1 MANIRLKKIT
11 IEPLQEPLVIQN
23 GYISISNTTPSS
35 GVTGSLLTNG
45 GISILCSSNATSS
58 TAGGGLSISG
68 GIGVLKDIYVGG
80 NIILDNFTNV
90 LRLKGIT
97 QDRMFLDSALG
108 KQFHISVDGLNKQFE
123 INGTNASFNSTA
135 SSLNSSSG
143 ALVINGGVSIS
154 NTGDASSFTAGG
166 GLTIAGGMSIHKNV
180 KIGLGLEVGNS
191 ITTANI
197 QSINI
202 TSTDSTCTNFNTTNI
217 TSSSI
222 LASNIQSNTAS
233 ITNLL
238 ATSITSSTVFIST
251 IASNVISS
259 GTISAI
265 TFTGANAQLSGTISC
280 GSIKGTTINGTTYTG
295 HNASIINIS
304 ATNLL
309 VPNLST
315 QRITADSLEIFT
327 PSGHNPPRFQGP
339 GDWGIFQVVPNST
352 NQNVGF
358 GLYTNT
364 NGTAVT
370 AGDVW
375 YPNVRAS
382 NKNFWI
388 QTSGLGP
395 SMVFDLNGQVG
406 IGTTSPGERL
416 DIRGNLRVGGNTQ
429 ANYISFFGTAG
440 DGVGHTYI
448 GERIYAGTEK
458 SELLLFK
465 GNDIDATF
473 GPDRIRL
480 LAAEHRFEI
489 NILSGTFDD
498 IGTSGGTLQMIIAT
512 SGNVGIGTSSPSY
525 PLDVNG
531 TIECNDS
538 IILANTV
545 SQNSTTGALLM
556 NGGISI
562 SNTTDANSSTQGGT
576 LTTLGG
582 IGISKRLFVGGVAE
596 FSNTTPSESISS
608 GSVIV
613 KGGLSIQGTQNAS
626 AVSNGGALTVN
637 GGASVNGDLWI
648 GGTIISGGGI
658 GGGSGSTFAELT
670 VTSTK
675 DAINASTGS
684 LITNGGVTIKNS
696 RNAINTSNGGALLV
710 QGGASINRDVYIGGS
725 LNLPYSNTLR
735 ISNTNSFNGEIYMS
749 SGSPGTLSLDALG
762 SGSGI
767 RVRSNNSSFT
777 FVSGVNFARD
787 VFSINNGGDTFI
799 NSTTNASGL
808 GTGGGLNIL
817 GGASIAKDTY
827 IGGDVNILSTTAST
841 NVSTG
846 ALRLSGGMAVS
857 GNLNVLGNSTIIGN
871 LTVSG
876 TTTSIESTT
885 TSLKDNV
892 FVLNSGPNGTRDS
905 GVLIQRFQEDNNT
918 GAGDVVNNND
928 YLSDTL
934 PDQTGMTSSQ
944 VKFSSSASSS
954 NDFYIGWWLKV
965 ASGFVGVVNQVRKIT
980 AYNGTTKVATLSSS
994 WASPSMGDS
1003 VYLYNKPFVG
1013 LIYNEIAD
1021 RFEFGSTVQD
1031 PGQTNVSF
1039 TDNLP
1044 IVFSNGTVTSTQ
1056 ESVNASTGSLIMNG
1070 GLSINN
1076 STNATSNTRGGA
1088 LTIAGGASISR
1099 SMFVGNQLTVSGT
1112 TNASNVGTGGSLTVL
1127 GGASISKDVYVG
1139 GTLTSSS
1146 DVRLKENIEEISISL
1161 LDKIDALRV
1170 VKFNFRWDKE
1180 HRHIGFI
1187 AQDFAENFPE
1197 LVRQSQ
1203 PDGLYTMDY
1212 PKVTAILM
1220 QCIKELKQEIKDMK
1234 TLLEK

>member
-1 MANIRLKKIT
+1 MANIRLKRIT
-11 IEPLQEPLVIQN
+11 VEPLQEPLVIQN
-23 GYISISNTTPSS
+23 GYISILNTTPSLS
-35 GVTGSLLTNG
+35 SVTGALLTNG
-45 GISILCSSNATSS
+45 GISILCSSNSTSS

-68 GIGVLKDIYVGG
+68 GMGILKDVYVGG
-80 NIILDNFTNV
+80 DMILDSFTNV
-90 LRLKGIT
+90 FRIKGIT
-97 QDRMFLDSALG
+97 FDRMYMDSSLG
-108 KQFHISVDGLNKQFE
+108 KQFYISVDGLSKQFE
-123 INGTNASFNSTA
+123 IFNTYSRFNSTA
-135 SSLNSSSG
+135 ASTNSSSG
-143 ALVINGGVSIS
+143 ALVVNGGVSIE
-154 NTGDASSFTAGG
+154 NTVDVTSFSSGG
-166 GLTIAGGMSIHKNV
+166 GLTIAGGMSVQKNV
-180 KIGLGLEVGNS
+180 KIGSSLEVGNS
-191 ITTANI
+191 ITSASI
-197 QSINI
+197 QSINFI
-202 TSTDSTCTNFNTTNI
+202 NTNSTLSNVQCTNVNTTNF

-222 LASNIQSNTAS
+222 LASGLQSNVAS
-233 ITNLL
+233 IANLL
-238 ATSITSSTVFIST
+238 ATSITSSNAFIST

-259 GTISAI
+259 GTISAT
-265 TFTGANAQLSGTISC
+265 TFTGANAQLSGTISS
-280 GSIKGTTINGTTYTG
+280 GTIRGTTISATTYTG
-295 HNASIINIS
+295 DNVSIVNIS
-304 ATNLL
+304 STNLL
-309 VPNLST
+309 VPSITT
-315 QRITADSLEIFT
+315 QRITANSLEIFT
-327 PSGHNPPRFQGP
+327 PSGQNPPRFRGSE
-339 GDWGIFQVVPNST
+339 DWGIFNVVPNSAA
-352 NQNVGF
+352 QNVGF
-358 GLYTNT
+358 GLYSNT
-364 NGTAVT
+364 NGTNSA

-375 YPNVRAS
+375 FPHLRAS

-388 QTSGLGP
+388 QTSGTGGP
-395 SMVFDLNGQVG
+395 SMVFDLNNQVG
-406 IGTTSPGERL
+406 IGTTNPGERL
-416 DIRGNLRVGGNTQ
+416 DVRGNLRVGGNTR
-429 ANYISFFGTAG
+429 ANYISFFGTNG

-448 GERIYAGTEK
+448 GERIYGGAGTEQ
-458 SELLLFK
+458 SELLFFK
-465 GNDIDATF
+465 GNDMDATF

-489 NILSGTFDD
+489 NTLSGTFDD

-545 SQNSTTGALLM
+545 SQNGTTGALLM

-562 SNTTDANSSTQGGT
+562 SNTTDADSSTQGGT

-582 IGISKRLFVGGVAE
+582 VGISRRLFVGGIAE
-596 FSNTTPSESISS
+596 FSNTTPSQSISS

-675 DAINASTGS
+675 EAINVSTGS
-684 LITNGGVTIKNS
+684 LITNGGVTIKS
-696 RNAINTSNGGALLV
+696 SSNAINTSNGGALLV
-710 QGGASINRDVYIGGS
+710 QGGASINRDVYIGG
-725 LNLPYSNTLR
+725 NIILPYSNNLR
-735 ISNTNSFNGEIYMS
+735 VSNTDGYNGFISMTSGNPGILTIDS
-749 SGSPGTLSLDALG
+749 SGA
-762 SGSGI
+762 GSGI
-767 RVRSNNSSFT
+767 RLRSNNSSFT
-777 FVSGVNFARD
+777 FVSGVNFARN
-787 VFSINNGGDTFI
+787 VFLINNGGDTFI

-808 GTGGGLNIL
+808 GTGGGLSVL

-928 YLSDTL
+928 YISDIL
-934 PDQTGMTSSQ
+934 PDQTGMTSTQ
-944 VKFSSSASSS
+944 VKLSPSASSL
-954 NDFYIGWWLKV
+954 NDFYAGWWVKV

-980 AYNGTTKVATLSSS
+980 AYNGSTKVATLSSG
-994 WASPSMGDS
+994 WTSPSMGDT
-1003 VYLYNKPFVG
+1003 VYLYNKPYVG

-1044 IVFSNGTVTSTQ
+1044 IVFASGIITSTQ
-1056 ESVNASTGSLIMNG
+1056 QSV
-1070 GLSINN
+1070 
-1076 STNATSNTRGGA
+1076 
-1088 LTIAGGASISR
+1088 
-1099 SMFVGNQLTVSGT
+1099 
-1112 TNASNVGTGGSLTVL
+1112 
-1127 GGASISKDVYVG
+1127 K
-1139 GTLTSSS
+1139 
-1146 DVRLKENIEEISISL
+1146 
-1161 LDKIDALRV
+1161 
-1170 VKFNFRWDKE
+1170 
-1180 HRHIGFI
+1180 
-1187 AQDFAENFPE
+1187 
-1197 LVRQSQ
+1197 
-1203 PDGLYTMDY
+1203 
-1212 PKVTAILM
+1212 
-1220 QCIKELKQEIKDMK
+1220 C
-1234 TLLEK
+1234 